1 MYCNDGLLRVTAS
14 NFMNF
19 WMFMNYDG
27 NYSTFSVSKNWLSIF
42 CFYDNCGNGS
52 KIDYFG
58 VHSGAL
64 PSKEVFWTFFGNC
77 LP

>member
-19 WMFMNYDG
+19 WIFMNYDG
-27 NYSTFSVSKNWLSIF
+27 NYSTFSVSKNWLSFVFMIIAVMAQI
-42 CFYDNCGNGS
+42 S
-52 KIDYFG
+52 IT
-58 VHSGAL
+58 SGTL
-64 PSKEVFWTFFGNC
+64 LSKEVFWTFFGNC